1 MTSFEIWTLILGLGV
16 VTYLIRFSFLGL
28 LAGREVPAGLR
39 RALGF
44 VPVTVLPALTLPMVL
59 VEDGVMTAEPGRVI
73 AATAGLA
80 VGIATRHMIAALATA
95 MLVFLALRAL
105 GL

>member
-1 MTSFEIWTLILGLGV
+1 MTTVEIWTLIIGLGA

-28 LAGREVPAGLR
+28 LAGRDVPAGLR

-59 VEDGVMTAEPGRVI
+59 YEDGVLTADPARLT
-73 AATAGLA
+73 AALAGLL

-95 MLVFLALRAL
+95 MGVFLALRAF
-105 GL
+105 GF